1 MSKERIY
8 RKAVQEPAQG
18 RQLPPKLNE
27 EQQKIV
33 EDFVKEYGEGIRRTY
48 LLYGITGS
56 GKTEVY
62 MQLLSEVLAEGKQ
75 AIVLIPEIALTFQ
88 TVSRFQKRFPGR
100 VSVLHS
106 RLSEGERA
114 DQIEMAKNGDIDI
127 MIGPRSAL
135 FTPFERLGIIIMDE
149 EHETSYISESSP
161 RYHTDEV
168 AVYRAKL
175 AGASV
180 VLGSATPSGK
190 SYQAAKE
197 GRYKEY
203 RLTKR
208 AGNAA
213 LPNID
218 IVDLRE
224 ELKAVSYTHL
234 TLPTNSRV

>member
-1 MSKERIY
+1 
-8 RKAVQEPAQG
+8 
-18 RQLPPKLNE
+18 
-27 EQQKIV
+27 
-33 EDFVKEYGEGIRRTY
+33 
-48 LLYGITGS
+48 
-56 GKTEVY
+56 
-62 MQLLSEVLAEGKQ
+62 
-75 AIVLIPEIALTFQ
+75 
-88 TVSRFQKRFPGR
+88 
-100 VSVLHS
+100 
-106 RLSEGERA
+106 
-114 DQIEMAKNGDIDI
+114 
-127 MIGPRSAL
+127 MIGPRSAV

-168 AVYRAKL
+168 ALYRAKL

-180 VLGSATPSGK
+180 VLGSATPSVK

-224 ELKAVSYTHL
+224 ELKAKNRSVFSRLLQQNCRSALQRANRRCYL
-234 TLPTNSRV
+234 LPQRVCRFCFL

>member
-1 MSKERIY
+1 
-8 RKAVQEPAQG
+8 
-18 RQLPPKLNE
+18 
-27 EQQKIV
+27 
-33 EDFVKEYGEGIRRTY
+33 
-48 LLYGITGS
+48 
-56 GKTEVY
+56 
-62 MQLLSEVLAEGKQ
+62 
-75 AIVLIPEIALTFQ
+75 
-88 TVSRFQKRFPGR
+88 
-100 VSVLHS
+100 
-106 RLSEGERA
+106 
-114 DQIEMAKNGDIDI
+114 

-180 VLGSATPSGK
+180 VLGSATPSVK

-224 ELKAVSYTHL
+224 ELKAKNRSVFSRLLQQKLQECLAKGEQAMLFINRRGYAGFVSCRNCGNVIQCSHCDVSMTAHKNHVADVDTLVCHYCRTFCRDAGEVSGMRSPYTQ
-234 TLPTNSRV
+234 TLDWGHRKSERCFALRPKARILRMEC